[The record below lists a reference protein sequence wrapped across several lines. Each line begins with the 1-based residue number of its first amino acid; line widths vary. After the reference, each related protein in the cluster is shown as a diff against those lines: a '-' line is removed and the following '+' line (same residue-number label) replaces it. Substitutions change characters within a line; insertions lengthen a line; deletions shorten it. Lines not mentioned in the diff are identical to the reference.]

1 MLRFHSLAWLAA
13 LALAAFVVQESP
25 AQKRGGGGHASVGH
39 ASSVRSAPHISAPA
53 HINSAPRAA
62 SNFTAPH
69 VNNFAAPRAG
79 TNLGAPH
86 LNANAIGRPS
96 ANYVAPHLNANA
108 IGRPGANNVAPHLNG
123 NLGNS
128 RPSAALSQHNQ
139 LQNFN
144 NNRFDGNNRFN
155 DRRFDNHHFDGDR
168 NGRFLSNFFWFS
180 PGFGFWPWNA
190 FSPYYNYN
198 SGYPY
203 FDSYAY
209 GPALM
214 PYADTYNPGP
224 GIAPIAP
231 LPQAM
236 DTSAQID
243 VLVPDPDT
251 QVWFDGNQ
259 TTSRG
264 PTRYFDSPALQPGGN
279 YTYTLRAV
287 WNQNGQPV
295 SAETS
300 VRVTAGSQAVVD
312 FNQSPPKVTMVR

>member
-13 LALAAFVVQESP
+13 LAVAAFVVQESP
-25 AQKRGGGGHASVGH
+25 AQKRGGGGGGGHASVSRGS
-39 ASSVRSAPHISAPA
+39 SSVRSAPHINTAPA

-62 SNFTAPH
+62 SNF
-69 VNNFAAPRAG
+69 VAPRAG
-79 TNLGAPH
+79 TNLVAPH
-86 LNANAIGRPS
+86 VNSNVVGRPS
-96 ANYVAPHLNANA
+96 ANYVAPHVNSNPV
-108 IGRPGANNVAPHLNG
+108 GRPGANNVAPHLNG

-144 NNRFDGNNRFN
+144 NNRFDGHNRFD
-155 DRRFDNHHFDGDR
+155 DRRFDNRHFDGDR
-168 NGRFLSNFFWFS
+168 NGRFLSSFFWFS
-180 PGFGFWPWNA
+180 PGFGFWPWSA

-198 SGYPY
+198 AGYPF

-243 VLVPDPDT
+243 VLVPDPNA

-264 PTRYFDSPALQPGGN
+264 PTRYFDSPSLQPGGS
-279 YTYTLRAV
+279 YTYTLRAT
-287 WNQNGQPV
+287 WNQGGQPM

-300 VRVTAGSQAVVD
+300 VRVTAGSQVVVD
-312 FNQSPPKVTMVR
+312 FNQAPPKVTMVR